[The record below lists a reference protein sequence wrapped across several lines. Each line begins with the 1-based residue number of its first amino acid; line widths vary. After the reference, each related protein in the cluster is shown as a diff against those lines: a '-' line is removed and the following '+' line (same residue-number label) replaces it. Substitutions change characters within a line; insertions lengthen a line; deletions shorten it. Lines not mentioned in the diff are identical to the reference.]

1 MSIAPTLLPISTMN
15 AEMAIEFCR
24 NVAAV
29 VYYIVGTFALDA
41 LEGVSR
47 DRTGML
53 ENPNYTRDEIRQ
65 ILNQ

>member
-1 MSIAPTLLPISTMN
+1 MN
-15 AEMAIEFCR
+15 TEMAIEFCR

-65 ILNQ
+65 FLNQ